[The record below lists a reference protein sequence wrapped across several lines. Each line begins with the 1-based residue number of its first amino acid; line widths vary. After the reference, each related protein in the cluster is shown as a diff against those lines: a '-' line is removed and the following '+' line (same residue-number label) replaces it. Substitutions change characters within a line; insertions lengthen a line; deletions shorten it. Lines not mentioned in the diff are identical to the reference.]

1 MVAALK
7 RLSLGLLP
15 MAVIFVL
22 LLASLFVMGD
32 AARNSA
38 RFERL
43 YIWLLLLNTLGLMF
57 LAVLIGTKVYQ
68 AVSRLLRGEPGSR
81 LTLKLVLLFVVLSL
95 APAGV
100 VYYFSMKFLDEGIDS
115 WFDVRVENALEDA
128 LELSRTSLDLRM
140 RQLTRQTEAL
150 AEETVDLSEGLAAFT
165 LNDLRNRGGAAE
177 LTLIDSNNRIIASS
191 IGDTLRRLPSL
202 PTQEVFLVLA
212 QRQNYVALEPVYD
225 TGLYIRVVVPVRA
238 RGPGDEGRILQ
249 AIYPVEAR
257 MSALADSV
265 QDAFSEYK
273 EFAYLRAPLK
283 QSFAITLSLALLVSV
298 LGAIW
303 AAFYSAAR
311 MVAPIR
317 ELAEGTRLVAA
328 GEYRKK
334 LPVNQRDELGF
345 LVRSFNAMTATLA
358 ATRDEA
364 ERSRRLAEGRRTYL
378 ETVLQHLS
386 SGVVT
391 LDRDMVLRTANAAA
405 SQILEVNLTRESGR
419 SLGDIGRHHAQ
430 VQRFLDEIDTQLRQQ
445 QDEWQTQITIFG
457 TAGRK
462 VLMCRGVKL
471 PQESGMRGGQ
481 VVVFDDIT
489 ALLQAQRDAAWG
501 EVARRLA
508 HEIKNPLTPIQLS
521 AERLQRKL
529 KPSLPEEEARVLER
543 STHTIVQQVEA
554 MKSMVNAF
562 SEYAHTPAVSVEP
575 LDLNAL
581 VREVADLYAGV
592 GQRLRLNLADVLP
605 PVLADAGRMRQLLH
619 NLIKNGLEALEG
631 VPEPRLEV
639 DTRCVREARCTV
651 VELCVQDNGRGVP
664 EDFMSRLFEPYVTS
678 KPKGTGLG
686 LAIVKKIVE
695 EHNGMVWAENRASG
709 GARIVI
715 RLPASVPV
723 AGSRED
729 LQEEIA

>member
-15 MAVIFVL
+15 MAVIFLL

-43 YIWLLLLNTLGLMF
+43 YIWLLLLNTLGLVF

-68 AVSRLLRGEPGSR
+68 AVAQLLRGEPGSR

-115 WFDVRVENALEDA
+115 WFDVRVEKALEDA
-128 LELSRTSLDLRM
+128 LELSRSSLDLRM
-140 RQLTRQTEAL
+140 RQLTRQTESL
-150 AEETVDLSEGLAAFT
+150 AEETVDLAEGLAAFA

-202 PTQEVFLVLA
+202 PSQEVFLVLA

-238 RGPGDEGRILQ
+238 RSPADEGRILQ

-257 MSALADSV
+257 MSQLADSV

-303 AAFYSAAR
+303 AAFYSAGR

-391 LDRDMVLRTANAAA
+391 LDRDMMLRTANTAA
-405 SQILEVNLTRESGR
+405 SQILEVDLTRESGR

-445 QDEWQTQITIFG
+445 QDEWQAQITVFG
-457 TAGRK
+457 AAGRK

-471 PQESGMRGGQ
+471 PPESGMRGGQ
-481 VVVFDDIT
+481 VVVFDDVT

-529 KPSLPEEEARVLER
+529 KPSLPEDEARVLER

-575 LDLNAL
+575 LDLNDL

-592 GQRLRLNLADVLP
+592 GQRLRLHLADRLP

-651 VELCVQDNGRGVP
+651 VELRVQDNGRGVP

-723 AGSRED
+723 AGSHQD

>member
-32 AARNSA
+32 AARHSA

-43 YIWLLLLNTLGLMF
+43 YVWLLLLNTLGLMF
-57 LAVLIGTKVYQ
+57 LAVLIGTKLYQ
-68 AVSRLLRGEPGSR
+68 AVAQLVRGEPGSR

-95 APAGV
+95 APASV

-115 WFDVRVENALEDA
+115 WFDVRVEKALEDA

-140 RQLTRQTEAL
+140 RQLTRQTEGL
-150 AEETVDLSEGLAAFT
+150 AEELRDVSETLAPLT
-165 LNDLRNRGGAAE
+165 LNDLRERSAAVE
-177 LTLIDSNNRIIASS
+177 LTLIGSNNRILASS
-191 IGDTLRRLPSL
+191 IGETLRRLPSL
-202 PTQEVFLVLA
+202 PSQEVFLVLS
-212 QRQNYVALEPVYD
+212 QRQNYVALEPVFD
-225 TGLYIRVVVPVRA
+225 SGLYIRVVVPVPGRA
-238 RGPGDEGRILQ
+238 PGDEGHILQ

-303 AAFYSAAR
+303 AAFYSAGR

-328 GEYRKK
+328 GEYHKK
-334 LPVNQRDELGF
+334 LPVSQRDELGF

-358 ATRDEA
+358 STRDEA
-364 ERSRRLAEGRRTYL
+364 ERSRRLAEGQRTYL

-391 LDRDMVLRTANAAA
+391 LDRHMILRTANGAAD
-405 SQILEVNLTRESGR
+405 QILEAGLSGEAGR
-419 SLGDIGRHHAQ
+419 SLSDIGREHPV
-430 VQRFLDEIDTQLRQQ
+430 VQRFHEEIDALLRHA
-445 QDEWQTQITIFG
+445 QDEWQAQITVFG
-457 TAGRK
+457 GGGRK
-462 VLMCRGVKL
+462 VLMCRGVSL
-471 PQESGMRGGQ
+471 PAQSGLRGGQ

-521 AERLQRKL
+521 AERLLHKL
-529 KPSLPEEEARVLER
+529 KPHLEPEQAAVLER
-543 STHTIVQQVEA
+543 ASHTIVQQVEA

-562 SEYAHTPAVSVEP
+562 SDYAYTPAMSAAP

-581 VREVADLYAGV
+581 VREVADLYGNAGS
-592 GQRLRLNLADVLP
+592 RLSLQLADALP
-605 PVLADAGRMRQLLH
+605 PVMADAGRMRQLLH
-619 NLIKNGLEALEG
+619 NLIKNGFEALDEID
-631 VPEPRLEV
+631 EPHLEME
-639 DTRCVREARCTV
+639 TRCVREARCAV
-651 VELCVQDNGRGVP
+651 VELRVQDNGRGVP
-664 EDFMSRLFEPYVTS
+664 EDLMPRLFEPYVTS

-695 EHNGMVWAENRASG
+695 EHNGMVWAENRSSA

-715 RLPASVPV
+715 RLPAAVSV
-723 AGSRED
+723 AELRKKRG
-729 LQEEIA
+729 EEVT

>member
-15 MAVIFVL
+15 MAVIFLL

-43 YIWLLLLNTLGLMF
+43 YIWLLLLNTLGLVF

-68 AVSRLLRGEPGSR
+68 AVAQLLRGEPGSR

-115 WFDVRVENALEDA
+115 WFDVRVEKALEDA
-128 LELSRTSLDLRM
+128 LELSRSSLDLRM
-140 RQLTRQTEAL
+140 RQLTRQTESL

-165 LNDLRNRGGAAE
+165 LNDLRNRGGAVE

-202 PTQEVFLVLA
+202 PSQEVFLVLA

-238 RGPGDEGRILQ
+238 RSPGDEGRILQ

-303 AAFYSAAR
+303 AAFYSAGR
-311 MVAPIR
+311 LVAPIR

-328 GEYRKK
+328 GEFRKK

-345 LVRSFNAMTATLA
+345 LVRSFNSMTATLA

-391 LDRDMVLRTANAAA
+391 LDRDMMLRTANAAA
-405 SQILEVNLTRESGR
+405 SQILEVDLTRESGR

-445 QDEWQTQITIFG
+445 QDEWQAQITVFG
-457 TAGRK
+457 AAGRK

-471 PQESGMRGGQ
+471 PPESGMRGGQ

-529 KPSLPEEEARVLER
+529 KPHLEEDEARVLER

-562 SEYAHTPAVSVEP
+562 SEYAHTPAVSVQP

-592 GQRLRLNLADVLP
+592 GQRLRLHLADTLP

-651 VELCVQDNGRGVP
+651 VELRVQDNGRGVP

-723 AGSRED
+723 AGSRQD